1 MIEYKFEKLP
11 KITNR
16 INKVSINNDIDNS
29 NSVTYH
35 FNDFGYRA
43 NHDYGPILNKDKIV
57 CIGCSF
63 TEGVGLYVEETWPYI
78 LSQKLNK
85 PYIQLGI
92 AGASHGYAMWQ
103 IKNVIENIQNKDIY
117 VFNPPFGRVF
127 QLTDNWFSNKNSWE
141 HESENNLENKSE
153 NLYYLNEFL
162 IKSVTNSNHINF
174 VHGGAS
180 ANFEKKW
187 NFAKDGQ
194 HYDVKFQEY
203 IVNKFLENI

>member
-1 MIEYKFEKLP
+1 MIEYQIDKIPKLIN
-11 KITNR
+11 K

-29 NSVTYH
+29 NSIIYR

-43 NHDYGPILNKDKIV
+43 NHDYAPLLNQDKIV

-63 TEGVGLYVEETWPYI
+63 TEGTGLHVEETWPFI
-78 LSQKLNK
+78 LSKQLNK
-85 PYIQLGI
+85 PYIQLAI
-92 AGASHGYAMWQ
+92 AGASHGYVVWQ
-103 IKNVIENIQNKDIY
+103 IKNIIENIQNKDIY

-141 HESENNLENKSE
+141 YESENNLENKSE

-174 VHGGAS
+174 VDGGAS
-180 ANFEKKW
+180 SDFGKKW

-194 HYDVKFQEY
+194 HYDIEFQEY
-203 IVNKFLENI
+203 VVNKFLKNI